1 MKRNAIQTALQ
12 PAQAWTAIL
21 ALIAFTGLLS
31 IAGAGKVLNLAF
43 PAGAFAVSI
52 LLYLRAPLLYVGF
65 TWWICLLTPLVRR
78 LADYRSGFTD
88 PSPILLT
95 PYLVILVTL
104 VTLRRHLPKAYSQG
118 GLPFLMALAGIFYAI
133 ITGFIS
139 NPPVKVMVAALEWIA
154 PVLFGFHLFINWHSY
169 PAYRQNLQ
177 RTLTWGVLV
186 MGSYGI
192 VQYLIAPQWDRT
204 WLINTTLN
212 TMGKPEPLG
221 LRVWS
226 TLNSPE
232 PFAAIMAGCLLLLFT
247 NKSPLRLPAAIVGYL
262 SFLLCAVRSGWLG
275 WLAGLLNLIVSL
287 KPKLQLR
294 LAIALVVLAVAIV
307 PLATIEPFAQLSSRL
322 DTFSNLENDQSSI
335 ERQKSFNTL
344 RDAALT
350 SFIGQGI
357 SGQKLDSAIFSMLFE
372 LGWIGTISYA
382 GGLFLLTFS
391 LFQAKQT
398 RFDPFIGTA
407 RAIVISA
414 LVRLPVNV
422 PMQGASGLLL
432 WTFLGIGLAGI
443 KFDRWQTRQAQRF
456 R

>member
-1 MKRNAIQTALQ
+1 MNRNALQTALQ
-12 PAQAWTAIL
+12 PANAWTAIL
-21 ALIAFTGLLS
+21 ALIALTGLLS

-52 LLYLRAPLLYVGF
+52 LLYWRAPLLYVGF

-78 LADYRSGFTD
+78 VADYRGSFTD

-104 VTLRRHLPKAYSQG
+104 VTLQQHLPKAANRG
-118 GLPFLMALAGIFYAI
+118 GLPFLMALAGVFYGI
-133 ITGFIS
+133 LTGLIL
-139 NPPVKVMVAALEWIA
+139 NPPVQVLVAALEWLA
-154 PVLFGFHLFINWHSY
+154 PVLFGFHIFINWQSY

-177 RTLTWGVLV
+177 RTLTWGVVV

-192 VQYLIAPQWDRT
+192 VQYLIAPEWDRA
-204 WLINTTLN
+204 WLINTTLT

-247 NKSPLRLPAAIVGYL
+247 NQSPLRLPAAIVGYL

-275 WLAGLLNLIVSL
+275 WLAGLFSLIVSL
-287 KPKLQLR
+287 KPQLQLR
-294 LAIALVVLAVAIV
+294 LSVALVVLAAIV
-307 PLATIEPFAQLSSRL
+307 LPLATVEPFAQVSSRL
-322 DTFSNLENDQSSI
+322 DTLSNLENDQSAI
-335 ERQKSFNTL
+335 ERQQSFNASI
-344 RDAALT
+344 DSALT
-350 SFIGQGI
+350 SFVGQGI
-357 SGQKLDSAIFSMLFE
+357 SGQRLDSAIFSMLFE
-372 LGWIGTISYA
+372 LGWIGTICYA
-382 GGLFLLTFS
+382 GGIFLLTFT
-391 LFQAKQT
+391 LFQAKQA

-407 RAIVISA
+407 RAIAISA

-422 PMQGASGLLL
+422 PMLGSSGLLL

-443 KFDRWQTRQAQRF
+443 KYHHDRQQQHR
-456 R
+456 